1 MIERGTNS
9 NRNRRRALA
18 VAAVCLAGGTGC
30 YHYAPLP
37 VTELEPAMDVRV
49 ELSGVAV
56 DRLRQAPDS
65 VARLVKGFN
74 VSGTVARVNADSVVL
89 SVPTSYMEANVRL
102 KTQLNDLSL
111 FRSEVRRVQWRR
123 LDRART
129 TWVGVGVGVLGAATA
144 AIVLNRGGK
153 SSGGI
158 PKPVDPVDI
167 RMLPE
172 MPGVVR

>member
-1 MIERGTNS
+1 MS
-9 NRNRRRALA
+9 
-18 VAAVCLAGGTGC
+18 
-30 YHYAPLP
+30 
-37 VTELEPAMDVRV
+37 VRM

-56 DRLRQAPDS
+56 DRLRRGPDS

-74 VSGTVARVNADSVVL
+74 VSGTVARLNADSVVL

-102 KTQLNDLSL
+102 RTQLHDLPL
-111 FRSEVRRVQWRR
+111 FRSDVQRVQTRR

-129 TWVGVGVGVLGAATA
+129 TWVSVGVGVVGATA
-144 AIVLNRGGK
+144 IALVLNRGGR

-167 RMLPE
+167 RMLPG
-172 MPGVVR
+172 MAGSVR